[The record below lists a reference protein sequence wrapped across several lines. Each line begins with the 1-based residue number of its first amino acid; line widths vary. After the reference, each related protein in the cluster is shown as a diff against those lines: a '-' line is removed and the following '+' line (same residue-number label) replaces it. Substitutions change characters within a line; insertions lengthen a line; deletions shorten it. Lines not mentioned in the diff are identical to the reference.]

1 MKEEMLELEVELKRS
16 LGLQLADLK
25 KDLRKELC
33 GLSTMVDDKLT
44 SLPQQL
50 VSLKEYLSKSLVNLH
65 QRSLQSDITLVRVY
79 RELTEA
85 KTPESCMVWRN
96 EFCTDDPTYPLRGR
110 WRQLSDRLNS
120 IAEHTIRNNL
130 IVPTTGTQH
139 AEELKD
145 IAALM
150 GEVMYKLFQQYRIC
164 WMKLQ
169 IWLAL
174 IACIWMALDTVS

>member
-1 MKEEMLELEVELKRS
+1 
-16 LGLQLADLK
+16 
-25 KDLRKELC
+25 
-33 GLSTMVDDKLT
+33 MVDDKLT

-65 QRSLQSDITLVRVY
+65 QRSLQSDITQVRVY

-130 IVPTTGTQH
+130 IVPITGNQH

-145 IAALM
+145 MAALM
-150 GEVMYKLFQQYRIC
+150 GEVMYKLFQQAGILEREDFTGHRRF
-164 WMKLQ
+164 
-169 IWLAL
+169 
-174 IACIWMALDTVS
+174 LDFSGDSIQNHPDAGYKCQPDL